1 MKKNILM
8 YTVLGLMF
16 TALGALAAIQNA
28 PPAPEPV
35 VATLLNQKLKDTAG
49 QPQALARYHGQA
61 MLVNFWA
68 TWCAPCV
75 KEMPEL
81 SALSAEL
88 APKGVQ
94 VLGIGI
100 DSPSNIKEFLVKT
113 PVRYPI
119 FVAGMEGTELSR
131 AFGNKQGG
139 LPYTVLIGADGKV
152 RKTYLGAL
160 KFDEVRADLAK
171 L

>member
-1 MKKNILM
+1 MKKNLLIYSLA
-8 YTVLGLMF
+8 GLMF
-16 TALGALAAIQNA
+16 TALGAFAAIQTQA
-28 PPAPEPV
+28 PDPEPV
-35 VATLLNQKLKDTAG
+35 VATLLAQQLKDPAG
-49 QPQALARYHGQA
+49 QAQSLARFKGKP
-61 MLVNFWA
+61 MIVNFWA

-81 SALSAEL
+81 SGLAAEL

-100 DSPSNIKEFLVKT
+100 DSPSNIREFLVKT
-113 PVRYPI
+113 KVSYPI
-119 FVAGMEGTELSR
+119 FVAGLEGTELSR
-131 AFGNKQGG
+131 QFGNKQGG
-139 LPYTVLIGADGKV
+139 LPFTVLVGADGKV

-160 KFDEVRADLAK
+160 KFEQLRADLAA